1 MKSSRRGIVGMRCNP
16 APSPQYQSDFMP
28 PAYNY
33 VNQFTMIYFR
43 LVSTSVAAKRHTRV
57 SAPVEIGA
65 VIARLPI

>member
-1 MKSSRRGIVGMRCNP
+1 
-16 APSPQYQSDFMP
+16 
-28 PAYNY
+28 
-33 VNQFTMIYFR
+33 MIYFR